1 MLFFVGNV
9 GEPIGYVFRVFPLV
23 EFCLR
28 PDFRVYTVE
37 NMLADFTELIR
48 QQVGWL
54 AKLSLWS
61 FRVIKACCFAIR
73 SVRLSMS
80 GSFAMDFACESIVS
94 VASALAFLQVV
105 VMPSLRSLSC
115 CVLSS
120 V

>member
-1 MLFFVGNV
+1 MLFLVGNV
-9 GEPIGYVFRVFPLV
+9 GEPIGYVFCVFPLV

-37 NMLADFTELIR
+37 NLLADFTEFAFAGLIR
-48 QQVGWL
+48 RQVRWL

-80 GSFAMDFACESIVS
+80 SSFAMDFACESIVS
-94 VASALAFLQVV
+94 VASALAFL
-105 VMPSLRSLSC
+105 
-115 CVLSS
+115 
-120 V
+120 